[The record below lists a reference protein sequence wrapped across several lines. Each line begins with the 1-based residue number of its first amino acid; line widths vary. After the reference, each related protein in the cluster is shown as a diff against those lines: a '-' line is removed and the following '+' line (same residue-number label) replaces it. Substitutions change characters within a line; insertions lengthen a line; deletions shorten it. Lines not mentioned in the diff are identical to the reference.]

1 MRKINISKSKDIKS
15 SYFKNINEKN
25 KYSQKLN
32 NCEVCGKKN
41 FITFQAVGRIGKP
54 LEYGKLNVVI
64 CKSCSHKFTNPR
76 YEDSFYKKYYKSNY
90 RKIAFGDLEPSNEYQ
105 KFQILRGKS
114 VCNYFT
120 KKILQKKG
128 TILDHGCASGL
139 TMLPWIKKKWNAIGI
154 DPHRPSVRLGKRKYK
169 LNIKNAF
176 GEKLPFNDN
185 KFDLILSLGS
195 LEHSY
200 DLKKTLNEIK
210 RTLRNNGHLIIRW
223 RSNNL
228 IGSPLEYYNHNHYRF
243 FTKKTWDI
251 LLKYYGFSSIKH
263 INKSI
268 EGYKSYL
275 YIIAKN
281 SNEKNKNIKN
291 NKYYLSEINKHK
303 NYLKKY
309 YHKCL
314 KIEKL
319 MNSKKMSNKN
329 QLSFLKKNKINLLN
343 IGKVKARNRFFSE
356 AVSFLSFLRRHKYI

>member
-1 MRKINISKSKDIKS
+1 M
-15 SYFKNINEKN
+15 
-25 KYSQKLN
+25 
-32 NCEVCGKKN
+32 
-41 FITFQAVGRIGKP
+41 
-54 LEYGKLNVVI
+54 
-64 CKSCSHKFTNPR
+64 
-76 YEDSFYKKYYKSNY
+76 
-90 RKIAFGDLEPSNEYQ
+90 
-105 KFQILRGKS
+105 
-114 VCNYFT
+114 
-120 KKILQKKG
+120 
-128 TILDHGCASGL
+128 
-139 TMLPWIKKKWNAIGI
+139 
-154 DPHRPSVRLGKRKYK
+154 
-169 LNIKNAF
+169 
-176 GEKLPFNDN
+176 
-185 KFDLILSLGS
+185 
-195 LEHSY
+195 
-200 DLKKTLNEIK
+200 NEIK

-303 NYLKKY
+303 NYLNFY

-329 QLSFLKKNKINLLN
+329 QLIFLKKK
-343 IGKVKARNRFFSE
+343 
-356 AVSFLSFLRRHKYI
+356 